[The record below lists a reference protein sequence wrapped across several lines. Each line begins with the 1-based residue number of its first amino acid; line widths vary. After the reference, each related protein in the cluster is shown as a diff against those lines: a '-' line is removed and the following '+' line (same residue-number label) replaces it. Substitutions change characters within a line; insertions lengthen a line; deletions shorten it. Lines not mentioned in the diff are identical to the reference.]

1 MASHFPATTPHQ
13 GIHYNAGKGR
23 GRTVYLTHRPP
34 RTGRRDEAYRGQVLA
49 ALSFHIDPAPLAPLI
64 VNNLAIRGDTLDH
77 RDLSRAAA
85 GWMMFYLL
93 EVARQDSRPLE
104 VGVEIS
110 TQPNRDDF
118 VAIGFRP
125 AATPPT
131 YASPYL
137 AFRAPRSTP

>member
-1 MASHFPATTPHQ
+1 
-13 GIHYNAGKGR
+13 
-23 GRTVYLTHRPP
+23 
-34 RTGRRDEAYRGQVLA
+34 
-49 ALSFHIDPAPLAPLI
+49 
-64 VNNLAIRGDTLDH
+64 
-77 RDLSRAAA
+77 
-85 GWMMFYLL
+85 MMFYLL